1 MPFPITQNSIVD
13 LKSAVQNCQVNTADA
28 EKGAVTYMK
37 FSKGEFLLGKD
48 LEDITGEN
56 IVINTATFKHGWM
69 IWVKKKATKLA
80 VSFIE
85 PLPIKPEPVEIEVK
99 GEKKLEEY
107 TESRA
112 FEARFLDP
120 EDETVISFGASSFGA
135 RKACD
140 VVLNAIKARAN
151 AGRDDLYPI
160 VQLNA
165 ETYDHDDFGK
175 IYNPVFTI
183 VGWMDE
189 QGNTTK
195 DEMIADQT
203 EAKELEGKVEPEP
216 ETGQKPT
223 TRRRRKAQ

>member
-13 LKSAVQNCQVNTADA
+13 LKSAVQNCQVNTANA

-37 FSKGEFLLGKD
+37 FSKGGFLLGKD
-48 LEDITGEN
+48 LEDITGES
-56 IVINTATFKHGWM
+56 IVINTATFKHGWTV
-69 IWVKKKATKLA
+69 WVKQKATKIEA
-80 VSFIE
+80 SFIE
-85 PLPIKPEPVEIEVK
+85 PLPVEPEPVETEVK
-99 GEKKLEEY
+99 GEKKLLKY

-120 EDETVISFGASSFGA
+120 DDETVISFGSNSFGA

-140 VVLNAIKARAN
+140 ILLNAIKARAN

-160 VQLNA
+160 VKLDKESYA
-165 ETYDHDDFGK
+165 HDDFGK

-189 QGNTTK
+189 RGNIIK

-203 EAKELEGKVEPEP
+203 ESKEIEDKVEPEP
-216 ETGQKPT
+216 EQKPT